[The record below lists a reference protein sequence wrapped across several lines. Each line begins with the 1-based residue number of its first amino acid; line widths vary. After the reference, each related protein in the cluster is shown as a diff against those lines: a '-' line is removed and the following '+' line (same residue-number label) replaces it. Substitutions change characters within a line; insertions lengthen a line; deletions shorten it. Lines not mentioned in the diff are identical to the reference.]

1 MNFFPHHISTPSRPP
16 NIDFPK
22 IVDFT
27 NKEISRK
34 WCLNSEMIE
43 KARLLQES
51 ITHPKTDFE
60 LVANK
65 KLTFNCSINDA
76 GSHNFLEMRKK
87 QQILYSL
94 SSSKTS
100 LLRTS
105 TYIFEKISDW
115 HQTIM
120 IKPIGKDVEW
130 RTKTGILS
138 PLSSSKSLLLRIST

>member
-1 MNFFPHHISTPSRPP
+1 
-16 NIDFPK
+16 
-22 IVDFT
+22 
-27 NKEISRK
+27 
-34 WCLNSEMIE
+34 MIE

-94 SSSKTS
+94 FSSKTS

-105 TYIFEKISDW
+105 DSISEKK
-115 HQTIM
+115 M
-120 IKPIGKDVEW
+120 ID
-130 RTKTGILS
+130 
-138 PLSSSKSLLLRIST
+138 SK

>member
-1 MNFFPHHISTPSRPP
+1 
-16 NIDFPK
+16 
-22 IVDFT
+22 
-27 NKEISRK
+27 
-34 WCLNSEMIE
+34 MIE

-105 TYIFEKISDW
+105 DCISEKKLIDNK
-115 HQTIM
+115 H
-120 IKPIGKDVEW
+120 
-130 RTKTGILS
+130 
-138 PLSSSKSLLLRIST
+138 